1 MALDLNL
8 ILLTVELLLLI
19 PTLALLILGR
29 RETQGRQ
36 ALLRQMAT
44 TAKMVSRQ
52 EYFNSVQFGM
62 QNATRS
68 IKGSIT
74 GSSPQTPEQRDQVDG
89 IFEQIRHANNRNVTI
104 QYLLPK
110 TQDRI
115 GVASK
120 YREAGA
126 DLRFHPGLI
135 VSDIRYMIVDGKHTV
150 LGLPSA
156 AGENEPTREGYV
168 IPSEGLAQIL
178 LQQFEEKWAQAVT
191 YDDYLHDVLRETK
204 SHNPNISSQL
214 LSLQLDISESDVNRL
229 LATEEKVV
237 Q

>member
-1 MALDLNL
+1 M
-8 ILLTVELLLLI
+8 ELLLLI

-36 ALLRQMAT
+36 ALLRQMTT

-62 QNATRS
+62 QNAIRS

-89 IFEQIRHANNRNVTI
+89 IFKQIRHANSRNVSI

-120 YREAGA
+120 YKEAGA

-135 VSDIRYMIVDGKHTV
+135 VSDLRYMIVDGKHTV
-150 LGLPSA
+150 LGLSSA

-168 IPSEGLAQIL
+168 IQSEGLAQIL

-191 YDDYLHDVLRETK
+191 YDDYLHDVLLETK

-229 LATEEKVV
+229 LATEKKTV

>member
-1 MALDLNL
+1 LAVDLNL

-36 ALLRQMAT
+36 TLLRQMAT

-52 EYFNSVQFGM
+52 QYFNSVQLGM
-62 QNATRS
+62 QNATKS

-74 GSSPQTPEQRDQVDG
+74 GSSPQTPEQKDQVDG
-89 IFEQIRHANNRNVTI
+89 IFEQIRHASGRNVTL
-104 QYLLPK
+104 QYLLPR

-115 GVASK
+115 GLASK
-120 YREAGA
+120 YKEAGA

-135 VSDIRYMIVDGKHTV
+135 VSDIRYMIVDGKLTV

-178 LQQFEEKWAQAVT
+178 LQQFEEQWAQAMT
-191 YDDYLHDVLRETK
+191 YDDYLHGVLLETK

-214 LSLQLDISESDVNRL
+214 LSLQLKISESDVNRL
-229 LATEEKVV
+229 LEQKRK
-237 Q
+237 

>member
-8 ILLTVELLLLI
+8 ILLIVELLLLV

-44 TAKMVSRQ
+44 TARMVSRQ
-52 EYFNSVQFGM
+52 EYFNSVQFAM
-62 QNATRS
+62 QNAAKS

-74 GSSPQTPEQRDQVDG
+74 GSAPQTPEQRDQVDG
-89 IFEQIRHANNRNVTI
+89 IFAQIHNANTRNVTI

-110 TQDRI
+110 TQDRL
-115 GVASK
+115 GVASR

-126 DLRFHPGLI
+126 ELRFHPGLI
-135 VSDIRYMIVDGKHTV
+135 VSDIRYMVVDGKHAV

-178 LQQFEEKWAQAVT
+178 LQQFEEKWAQAAT
-191 YDDYLHDVLRETK
+191 YDEYLHDVLLETK

-214 LSLQLDISESDVNRL
+214 LSLQLSIPESEVNRSITT
-229 LATEEKVV
+229 A
-237 Q
+237 

>member
-1 MALDLNL
+1 LAVDLNL

-36 ALLRQMAT
+36 TLLKQMAT

-52 EYFNSVQFGM
+52 EYFNSVQLGM

-74 GSSPQTPEQRDQVDG
+74 GSSPQTPEQKDQVDG
-89 IFEQIRHANNRNVTI
+89 IFEQIRHANNRNVTL

-115 GVASK
+115 GLASK
-120 YREAGA
+120 YKEAGA

-135 VSDIRYMIVDGKHTV
+135 VSDIRYMIVDGKLTV

-178 LQQFEEKWAQAVT
+178 LQRFEEQWAQAET
-191 YDDYLHDVLRETK
+191 YDDYLHRVLLETK

-214 LSLQLDISESDVNRL
+214 LSLQLNISESDVNRL
-229 LATEEKVV
+229 LEQKGE
-237 Q
+237 